1 MISIG
6 HDHQHLF
13 KHDAFLGNKHD
24 IENGNIIIMSI
35 YILTSSNHNIDL
47 EVWNLEDQPTFPTAE
62 FCRFLPSCK
71 WDNQDDPPR
80 TFKFISLGY
89 ANSSMWK
96 NPQISRKMIQKKRLF
111 ASLID
116 SSAFKG

>member
-6 HDHQHLF
+6 NDHQHLF

-24 IENGNIIIMSI
+24 IENGNIIIISI

-47 EVWNLEDQPTFPTAE
+47 EIWNLEDQPTFPTAE

-80 TFKFISLGY
+80 TFTVSLLAWGTLTV
-89 ANSSMWK
+89 
-96 NPQISRKMIQKKRLF
+96 RC
-111 ASLID
+111 
-116 SSAFKG
+116 G